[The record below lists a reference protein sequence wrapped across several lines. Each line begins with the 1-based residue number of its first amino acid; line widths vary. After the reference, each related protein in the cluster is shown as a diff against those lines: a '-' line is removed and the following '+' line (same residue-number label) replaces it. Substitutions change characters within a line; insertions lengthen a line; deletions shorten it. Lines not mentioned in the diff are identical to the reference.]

1 MVYITPKTS
10 SPKPDLLE
18 KLLSEKKIARL
29 FQERK
34 HQDWNDTYELS
45 RGKVRT
51 NRLTQRQAVNIPL
64 MKETEKTILSRIDEV
79 PNVDWKE
86 KSGDEFKELIF
97 QSLWDGFF
105 QEKNLEAVDMQD
117 KKTCIRYGRPTKKI
131 VPGKDFYPDVY
142 ALDIFDVVYDPL
154 MDPLNIESARFV
166 IHQNIFKTVRE
177 ILADPK
183 YTAEGKRA
191 LKEYADS
198 KEGIVQ
204 SSLNK
209 EELERKQERLEAM
222 GVSSDEFPLFAAG
235 DVLVNLTEHY
245 TNVWNTKK
253 EEFERR
259 VIIYCE
265 ESIELYNET
274 LEESIGI
281 TEYPFVTWSEDLE
294 TNDLWNDSI
303 DDLIRVPNQL
313 INVWFSQ
320 MAENRTLK
328 NFQMSWYDATVQ
340 GYQPQTY
347 EPGPGRMLP
356 APGDPNK
363 TIMPVNISG
372 LDDTLEAINF
382 LTAVVE
388 RGTGATAIEKG
399 VGEIKQQTLGEVNV
413 LVGKALERSTSIAKF
428 YRRSWYD
435 FAVKWDKIMQANARG
450 SKKLYKTSRNGKVY
464 EKTVMRG
471 DWISEAGYKP
481 TVSSSSEQEQETVK
495 GIQKFQFLLQM
506 FPNNGA
512 LRKVAQKRSLEMV
525 DLSPDE
531 LKEVEEA
538 EDQMQQMM
546 QQGVQQPMQ
555 SAQPQPTSEES
566 QLMQSVQQKMSTLAV

>member
-1 MVYITPKTS
+1 MPNITPTTS
-10 SPKPDLLE
+10 SPTSDLLE

-86 KSGDEFKELIF
+86 QSGDEFKELIF
-97 QSLWDGFF
+97 QSLWDDFF
-105 QEKNLEAVDMQD
+105 HEKNLEAVDMQD

-131 VPGKDFYPDVY
+131 VPGKGFYPDVY
-142 ALDIFDVVYDPL
+142 ALDIFDVIYDPL

-183 YTAEGKRA
+183 YTAEGKRS
-191 LKEYADS
+191 LKQYVDS

-209 EELERKQERLEAM
+209 EELEKKQERLEAM
-222 GVSSDEFPLFAAG
+222 GVKSDEFPLFAAG

-245 TNVWNTKK
+245 TNVWNTKT

-259 VIIYCE
+259 IIIYCE

-274 LEESIGI
+274 LEECIGI
-281 TEYPFVTWSEDLE
+281 KEYPFITWSEDLE

-328 NFQMSWYDATVQ
+328 NFQMHFYDSTNQ

-347 EPGPGRMLP
+347 EPGPGRMIP
-356 APGDPNK
+356 APGNPRD
-363 TIMPVNISG
+363 TIMPVDISG

-399 VGEIKQQTLGEVNV
+399 VGEKNQQTLGEVNV
-413 LVGKALERSTSIAKF
+413 LVGKAMERTTSIAKF

-435 FAVKWDKIMQANARG
+435 FARKWDLIMQANARG
-450 SKKLYKTSRNGKVY
+450 SRKLYKTSRNGKVY
-464 EKTVMRG
+464 EKTVLRG
-471 DWISEAGYKP
+471 DWISTAGYKP

-495 GIQKFQFLLQM
+495 GIQKFQFLLGM
-506 FPNNGA
+506 FPTNLA

-525 DLSPDE
+525 DLSADE
-531 LKEVEEA
+531 MKEVEEA
-538 EDQMQQMM
+538 EEQAQQMM
-546 QQGVQQPMQ
+546 QRQPMQ
-555 SAQPQPTSEES
+555 PMGQPVQPAQMPQLAPTI
-566 QLMQSVQQKMSTLAV
+566 